1 MKSTLKNESTPGGRT
16 FKVTITE
23 TYQRTVTIYESEM
36 KEPTVEE
43 AQRVA
48 EDWWQDSQ
56 IELGTDDFQ
65 GVEFTGREDRRLGCP
80 DAEYFELLR
89 GGYSD
94 WEFPL
99 DTLKRGLAA
108 SIGRAEAIRY
118 LKKQQMM

>member
-56 IELGTDDFQ
+56 IERGTDDFQ
-65 GVEFTGREDRRLGCP
+65 GVEFTGREDGE
-80 DAEYFELLR
+80 AEV
-89 GGYSD
+89 
-94 WEFPL
+94 
-99 DTLKRGLAA
+99 
-108 SIGRAEAIRY
+108 
-118 LKKQQMM
+118 

>member
-56 IELGTDDFQ
+56 IELGTEDFQ
-65 GVEFTGREDRRLGCP
+65 GVEFAARED
-80 DAEYFELLR
+80 
-89 GGYSD
+89 GG
-94 WEFPL
+94 L
-99 DTLKRGLAA
+99 D
-108 SIGRAEAIRY
+108 E
-118 LKKQQMM
+118 

>member
-1 MKSTLKNESTPGGRT
+1 MKSTLKNENTPSGRT

-56 IELGTDDFQ
+56 IELGTEDFQ
-65 GVEFTGREDRRLGCP
+65 GVEFTGGED
-80 DAEYFELLR
+80 
-89 GGYSD
+89 GG
-94 WEFPL
+94 L
-99 DTLKRGLAA
+99 D
-108 SIGRAEAIRY
+108 E
-118 LKKQQMM
+118 

>member
-1 MKSTLKNESTPGGRT
+1 MKSTLKNENTPGGRT

-56 IELGTDDFQ
+56 IDLNEADFQ
-65 GVEFTGREDRRLGCP
+65 GVDYSLTGIM
-80 DAEYFELLR
+80 DAPEEME
-89 GGYSD
+89 GG
-94 WEFPL
+94 E
-99 DTLKRGLAA
+99 
-108 SIGRAEAIRY
+108 
-118 LKKQQMM
+118 

>member
-48 EDWWQDSQ
+48 EDWWQDSLSV
-56 IELGTDDFQ
+56 LGTDDFL
-65 GVEFTGREDRRLGCP
+65 GVDLCGWED
-80 DAEYFELLR
+80 D
-89 GGYSD
+89 
-94 WEFPL
+94 
-99 DTLKRGLAA
+99 
-108 SIGRAEAIRY
+108 EADV
-118 LKKQQMM
+118 

>member
-56 IELGTDDFQ
+56 IELVTDDFQ
-65 GVEFTGREDRRLGCP
+65 GVEFTGRED
-80 DAEYFELLR
+80 D
-89 GGYSD
+89 
-94 WEFPL
+94 
-99 DTLKRGLAA
+99 
-108 SIGRAEAIRY
+108 EADV
-118 LKKQQMM
+118 